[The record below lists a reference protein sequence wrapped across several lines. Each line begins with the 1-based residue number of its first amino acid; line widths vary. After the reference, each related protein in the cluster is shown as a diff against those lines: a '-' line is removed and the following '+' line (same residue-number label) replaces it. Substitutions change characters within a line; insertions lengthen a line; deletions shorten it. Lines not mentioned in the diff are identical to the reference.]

1 MANLKILRNRIR
13 SVKSTRQITKA
24 MKMVAAA
31 KLRRS
36 QERTLAT
43 RPYSERMQRIL
54 HSLAASVSTQDGAP
68 PLLAGRGEAGRKVEL
83 VVFTSDRGLCGSF
96 NSTVVRAVRSRIV
109 KLQQEGFQV
118 SLTCVGRKG
127 HDVLKRQYGSLVRKT
142 HFGMGRRLTFQVA
155 EQEVAMDLMRSF
167 NHKEFDVCYMVFN
180 TFRSA
185 MSQELTWRQIIPVPQ
200 PEAPPVQAAT
210 KKGEQQEQGSFLY
223 EPSEEELL
231 ELLLPRNIAVQVFQ
245 ALVESDASEHGSRM
259 TAMDNAVRN
268 AGDMIRKL
276 TIKFNRTRQA
286 AITTELMEIIG
297 GAESLKG

>member
-13 SVKSTRQITKA
+13 SVKSTKQITKA
-24 MKMVAAA
+24 MKMVSAA

-36 QERTLAT
+36 QERTMAT
-43 RPYSERMQRIL
+43 RPYSERMQHIL
-54 HSLAASVSTQDGAP
+54 HSLAAAVGNQDGAP
-68 PLLAGRGEAGRKVEL
+68 PLLAGRGPDGRKVEL

-96 NSTVVRAVRSRIV
+96 NSTIIRAVRSRII

-118 SLTCVGRKG
+118 SLSCVGRKG
-127 HDVLKRQYGSLVRKT
+127 HDVLKRQFGSNIRKV
-142 HFGMGRRLTFQVA
+142 HSGLSRRISFQVA
-155 EQEVAMDLMRSF
+155 EQEVAGDLLKAFENR
-167 NHKEFDVCYMVFN
+167 EFDVCYTVFN
-180 TFRSA
+180 TFKSA

-200 PEAPPVQAAT
+200 PAAT
-210 KKGEQQEQGSFLY
+210 TAPKAAAKKEQQEQGSFLY

-231 ELLLPRNIAVQVFQ
+231 NVLLPRNIAVQIFQ
-245 ALVESDASEHGSRM
+245 ALVESDASEQGSRM

-268 AGDMIRKL
+268 ADDMIRKL
-276 TIKFNRTRQA
+276 TIKYNRTRQA